1 MDPIFQRVSVR
12 KFQPKPVEQEK
23 VERLLRAAMAA
34 PSAGNQQGWEFI
46 MVTDQALLDELSKVS
61 LPPLPPGETKH
72 PDHVRCPSTL
82 VKDAPLAIVVL
93 GNRRRM
99 RFPEYWEQDLG
110 AATENI
116 LLEAVQQDLGAVW
129 LGVAP
134 VPERMGA
141 ITRLFDLPEHILPHC
156 IVAVGYPAGEVKSQ
170 EDRFHSEY
178 VHYNEFRN

>member
-12 KFQPKPVEQEK
+12 KFQSKPVEQEK
-23 VERLLRAAMAA
+23 IERLLRAAMAA

-46 MVTDQALLDELSKVS
+46 VVTDQALLNGLSKVS
-61 LPPLPPGETKH
+61 LPPLPPGETQY
-72 PDHVRCPSTL
+72 PDNVRCPSAL

-93 GNRRRM
+93 GNRQRM

-134 VPERMGA
+134 VSERMGA
-141 ITRLFDLPEHILPHC
+141 ITRLFNLPEYILPHC
-156 IVAVGYPAGEVKSQ
+156 IVALGYPEGEVKAQ
-170 EDRFHSEY
+170 QDRFCTEY
-178 VHYNEFRN
+178 VHCNEFRK